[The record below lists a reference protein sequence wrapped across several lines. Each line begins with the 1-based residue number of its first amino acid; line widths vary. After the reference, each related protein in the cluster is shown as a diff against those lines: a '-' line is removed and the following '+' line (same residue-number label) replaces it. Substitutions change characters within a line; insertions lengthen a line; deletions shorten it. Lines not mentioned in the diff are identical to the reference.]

1 MLNKIKEVSIMELL
15 ISFILRN
22 KSLVVGLLLLAA
34 LGGCYIYIDM
44 LKSDA
49 AKLIAE
55 KNVVIVELQASQAA
69 LQGIQSAIKEQNSAV
84 EKLKTDAEAR
94 VAAGQAEITQAK
106 VTSELYRRKA
116 SDLMKV
122 KPDPKLSRCDAAN
135 ALINS
140 EIGNAN

>member
-1 MLNKIKEVSIMELL
+1 M
-15 ISFILRN
+15 
-22 KSLVVGLLLLAA
+22 AA

-44 LKSDA
+44 LKNDA
-49 AKLIAE
+49 KVIIAE
-55 KNVVIVELQASQAA
+55 KNVVIAELQASQAA
-69 LQGIQSAIKEQNSAV
+69 LKGLQSAINEQNSAV
-84 EKLKTDAEAR
+84 TKLKDDAEAR
-94 VAAGQAEITQAK
+94 AAAGQAEITQAK